1 MGDWRHGIRLRDATR
16 VLAGCDGN
24 SIHESAAMATAIP
37 HSNSASHPPSRA
49 QVRAVVCEAQLEM
62 GVAQLIRTTPAVL
75 FGLVAS
81 CALVWWAIGD
91 RLSVHALQVQ
101 LWLAMAVFAAAVRTT
116 PLVLRL
122 IGKQAWIS
130 AHLRQVA
137 ICIVLGSA
145 LIGLSVLVMPLLNW
159 SLMTL
164 PEQSMM
170 VGVIVG
176 IVTIGAMTMA
186 PIPFGAYL
194 WLTLVGSVLIGFA
207 VQIGIPK
214 MQWVAW
220 AVVAWCLFL
229 AFIARQFGNSFREL
243 ISARADAAR
252 HSEMVALLLQD
263 FGEEARDWLWET
275 GEGNK
280 LSFASARMADAL
292 GTQVSALQGRTLE
305 DALCD
310 AVDANDTE
318 SPQAKLRVELIQR
331 FKRQLA
337 FRNQTIEYVSRGQ
350 RRWVSL
356 SAKPLHGTL
365 GELVG
370 WRGTGID
377 VTQEFQRQREMERL
391 ATSDSLTGLAN
402 RFVLSQTLESVFAS
416 VGEVKPCALF
426 LLDLDDFKLI
436 NDHFGHPTG
445 DRVLQLVAERLTQHV
460 RPGQL
465 LVRLGGDEFAVVAPG
480 DVPRAR
486 LAEMGERL
494 LNSIAE
500 PFIVDGI
507 SMSVRCSVGIA
518 IAGVDAHDAK
528 SLLKCADL
536 ALYAT
541 KGAGRNGMRFFG
553 FDMYRKVEDRFTL
566 AEEMRRALDN
576 DEFEL
581 VYQPFVRT
589 QTRELTGFEALVRW
603 NHPERGMLYPD
614 EFVPVAEETGLIA
627 RIGVWV
633 LNTACA
639 DAQAWP
645 VAARVSVNVSPAQ
658 FASTNV
664 LDAVNDALKSSH
676 LPAHRLELEITES
689 ALFSDGC
696 AARRTMQSLRD
707 RGVHISLDD
716 FGAGHASLNHLRTFP
731 ISRLKIDR
739 SFTNAVADTTRE
751 GNEARSIVR
760 AAIELAR
767 AMDLESTAEGVENAA
782 QFDVLKSLYCDE
794 VQGYEI
800 SYPMTRPALNA
811 YFEGLTQRLSE
822 GAPAL
827 RLSLSA

>member
-1 MGDWRHGIRLRDATR
+1 
-16 VLAGCDGN
+16 
-24 SIHESAAMATAIP
+24 
-37 HSNSASHPPSRA
+37 
-49 QVRAVVCEAQLEM
+49 
-62 GVAQLIRTTPAVL
+62 
-75 FGLVAS
+75 
-81 CALVWWAIGD
+81 
-91 RLSVHALQVQ
+91 
-101 LWLAMAVFAAAVRTT
+101 
-116 PLVLRL
+116 
-122 IGKQAWIS
+122 
-130 AHLRQVA
+130 
-137 ICIVLGSA
+137 
-145 LIGLSVLVMPLLNW
+145 
-159 SLMTL
+159 
-164 PEQSMM
+164 
-170 VGVIVG
+170 
-176 IVTIGAMTMA
+176 
-186 PIPFGAYL
+186 
-194 WLTLVGSVLIGFA
+194 
-207 VQIGIPK
+207 
-214 MQWVAW
+214 
-220 AVVAWCLFL
+220 
-229 AFIARQFGNSFREL
+229 
-243 ISARADAAR
+243 
-252 HSEMVALLLQD
+252 
-263 FGEEARDWLWET
+263 
-275 GEGNK
+275 
-280 LSFASARMADAL
+280 MADP
-292 GTQVSALQGRTLE
+292 G
-305 DALCD
+305 D
-310 AVDANDTE
+310 AVSGQE
-318 SPQAKLRVELIQR
+318 KFRIELVER

-356 SAKPLHGTL
+356 SAKPLYSARR
-365 GELVG
+365 EIIG

-402 RFVLSQTLESVFAS
+402 RFVLSQTLEDVFSS

-445 DRVLQLVAERLTQHV
+445 DRVLQLVAERLSQHV
-460 RPGQL
+460 RAGQL
-465 LVRLGGDEFAVVAPG
+465 LARLGGDEFAVVAPG

-494 LNSIAE
+494 LHSISE
-500 PFIVDGI
+500 PYVVDGI
-507 SMSVRCSVGIA
+507 SMTVRCSIGIA

-566 AEEMRRALDN
+566 AEELRRALDN
-576 DEFEL
+576 NEFEL

-627 RIGVWV
+627 RIGLWV

-639 DAQAWP
+639 EAQAWP
-645 VAARVSVNVSPAQ
+645 VAVRVSVNVSPAQ
-658 FASTNV
+658 FASTN
-664 LDAVNDALKSSH
+664 LKDAVDEALLSSQ

-696 AARRTMQSLRD
+696 AARHMMQSLRD

-716 FGAGHASLNHLRTFP
+716 FGAGHASLSHLRTFP

-739 SFTNAVADTTRE
+739 SFTSAVADTTRE

-767 AMDLESTAEGVENAA
+767 AMELESTAEGVENTA
-782 QFDVLKSLYCDE
+782 QLDVLKSLYCDE
-794 VQGYEI
+794 IQGYEI

-811 YFEGLTQRLSE
+811 YFEDLAKRTAQSPAAIRL
-822 GAPAL
+822 P
-827 RLSLSA
+827 LSA

>member
-1 MGDWRHGIRLRDATR
+1 MDSPN
-16 VLAGCDGN
+16 N
-24 SIHESAAMATAIP
+24 SFTHAVSPAHT
-37 HSNSASHPPSRA
+37 SASVS
-49 QVRAVVCEAQLEM
+49 VRDDQLEM
-62 GVAQLIRTTPAVL
+62 GVFQLIRTTPAVVL
-75 FGLVAS
+75 GFAAS
-81 CALVWWAIGD
+81 CALMWWALGNRVSATHLYFWLAFSLFAVLLRSAPLILNRMGK
-91 RLSVHALQVQ
+91 HALIKARLVPCA
-101 LWLAMAVFAAAVRTT
+101 LA
-116 PLVLRL
+116 
-122 IGKQAWIS
+122 
-130 AHLRQVA
+130 
-137 ICIVLGSA
+137 IVLGSA
-145 LIGLSVLVMPLLNW
+145 FIGLCVLSLPLLYW
-159 SLMTL
+159 PAMSMT
-164 PEQSMM
+164 EQAVMT
-170 VGVIVG
+170 GAIVG
-176 IVTIGAMTMA
+176 IVTIGAITMA
-186 PIPFGAYL
+186 SIPYGAYL
-194 WLTLVGSVLIGFA
+194 WLVIVGSVLTGFA
-207 VQIGIPK
+207 TQIGAAN
-214 MQWVAW
+214 MHWVAW
-220 AVVAWCLFL
+220 AVALWFVFL
-229 AFIARQFGNSFREL
+229 ASVARQFGNTFRAL
-243 ISARADAAR
+243 ITARADAAR

-275 GEGNK
+275 GPSNK
-280 LSFASARMADAL
+280 LTFASARMADAL
-292 GTQVSALQGRTLE
+292 STQVSALHGRTLE

-318 SPQAKLRVELIQR
+318 SPPAKLRVELIQR
-331 FKRQLA
+331 FKRSLA

-356 SAKPLHGTL
+356 SAKPLHGAA
-365 GELVG
+365 GDVIG

-402 RFVLSQTLESVFAS
+402 RFVLSQTLEAVFAN
-416 VGEVKPCALF
+416 VAEVKPCALF

-445 DRVLQLVAERLTQHV
+445 DRVLQLVAERLSQHV

-465 LVRLGGDEFAVVAPG
+465 LARLGGDEFAVVAPG

-486 LAEMGERL
+486 LAEIGERL
-494 LNSIAE
+494 LSSIAE
-500 PFIVDGI
+500 PYIVEGV
-507 SMSVRCSVGIA
+507 SMSVRCSIGIA

-566 AEEMRRALDN
+566 AEEMRRALEN

-589 QTRELTGFEALVRW
+589 QTHELTGFEALVRW

-614 EFVPVAEETGLIA
+614 EFVSVAEETGLIA

-658 FASTNV
+658 FATTNV
-664 LDAVNDALKSSH
+664 LDAVNEALASSR
-676 LPAHRLELEITES
+676 LAAHRLELEITES
-689 ALFSDGC
+689 ALFSDGS

-716 FGAGHASLNHLRTFP
+716 FGAGYASLNHLRTFP

-767 AMDLESTAEGVENAA
+767 AMDLESTAEGVENSA
-782 QFDVLKSLYCDE
+782 QLDVLKGMYCDE
-794 VQGYEI
+794 VQGYAI

-811 YFEGLTQRLSE
+811 YFLGLAQHVTKE
-822 GAPAL
+822 TPAIK
-827 RLSLSA
+827 LSLTA